1 MRSPFF
7 PEHTRSSSSLQ
18 RQRGAEPLTGTIL
31 LVDDEQDVRLLLR
44 EQLAEEGHSIT
55 EVPNGQEALALLHRQ
70 PFELVISDV
79 RMPGMSGLELLH
91 EVKRVS
97 PTTEFI
103 IMTSHADL
111 ETALA
116 CMRAGSFDLVRK
128 PFRTQEML
136 STIARALERRRLH
149 ISTDLVRASQILL
162 EARQLERLPQAI
174 VEAGREA
181 LNAETVMLALLDASG
196 NLRVEHVSGAGG
208 AGVEQHL
215 LALCQQLV
223 RALPTDRR
231 SALLTPAQEDARF
244 RADLAQGTSVLIVP
258 LLVGEQ
264 VLGALSLL
272 RGDGGKAFIAADLD
286 RASLLASHAT
296 LALENGRLAY
306 QVAASERMATLGQVA
321 AGVGHEI
328 NNHTAYILTNL
339 GFLQEELEAMRQ
351 GKPVEVEELLQA
363 VSDAREGAVHI
374 AEIVRDM
381 RSLSRMDRGSEGW
394 FPLNEA
400 LRSALRIARLQ
411 TEQQARIEVEV
422 AQELE
427 VRGSPGPVSQV
438 FINLLI
444 NAAQALAEWNGPR
457 KEIRIAARRQDD
469 VAVVEV
475 QDTGPGIPP
484 EHLPRLF
491 QPFFTT
497 KGKTTGTGLGLSISR
512 DIVRRFG
519 GDILV
524 RSTPGTGTVFTVSLP
539 TRPSAPAPA

>member
-1 MRSPFF
+1 
-7 PEHTRSSSSLQ
+7 
-18 RQRGAEPLTGTIL
+18 
-31 LVDDEQDVRLLLR
+31 
-44 EQLAEEGHSIT
+44 
-55 EVPNGQEALALLHRQ
+55 
-70 PFELVISDV
+70 
-79 RMPGMSGLELLH
+79 
-91 EVKRVS
+91 
-97 PTTEFI
+97 
-103 IMTSHADL
+103 
-111 ETALA
+111 
-116 CMRAGSFDLVRK
+116 
-128 PFRTQEML
+128 
-136 STIARALERRRLH
+136 
-149 ISTDLVRASQILL
+149 
-162 EARQLERLPQAI
+162 
-174 VEAGREA
+174 
-181 LNAETVMLALLDASG
+181 
-196 NLRVEHVSGAGG
+196 
-208 AGVEQHL
+208 
-215 LALCQQLV
+215 
-223 RALPTDRR
+223 
-231 SALLTPAQEDARF
+231 
-244 RADLAQGTSVLIVP
+244 
-258 LLVGEQ
+258 
-264 VLGALSLL
+264 VLGAVGLF
-272 RGDGGKAFIAADLD
+272 RGAGGKAFIASDLD
-286 RASLLASHAT
+286 QASLLASHAA

-328 NNHTAYILTNL
+328 NNPTAYILTNL

-351 GKPVEVEELLQA
+351 GKPVEAEELLQA
-363 VSDAREGAVHI
+363 VSDAREGALHI

-381 RSLSRMDRGSEGW
+381 RSLSRMDGGGEGW
-394 FPLNEA
+394 FNLNEA

-422 AQELE
+422 AQGLE

-519 GDILV
+519 GDIRV
-524 RSTPGTGTVFTVSLP
+524 RSTPGAGTVFTVSLP
-539 TRPSAPAPA
+539 TRPSAPPPA

>member
-1 MRSPFF
+1 VANYKGEWLF
-7 PEHTRSSSSLQ
+7 P
-18 RQRGAEPLTGTIL
+18 
-31 LVDDEQDVRLLLR
+31 
-44 EQLAEEGHSIT
+44 
-55 EVPNGQEALALLHRQ
+55 
-70 PFELVISDV
+70 
-79 RMPGMSGLELLH
+79 
-91 EVKRVS
+91 
-97 PTTEFI
+97 
-103 IMTSHADL
+103 
-111 ETALA
+111 
-116 CMRAGSFDLVRK
+116 
-128 PFRTQEML
+128 
-136 STIARALERRRLH
+136 
-149 ISTDLVRASQILL
+149 
-162 EARQLERLPQAI
+162 
-174 VEAGREA
+174 
-181 LNAETVMLALLDASG
+181 
-196 NLRVEHVSGAGG
+196 
-208 AGVEQHL
+208 
-215 LALCQQLV
+215 
-223 RALPTDRR
+223 
-231 SALLTPAQEDARF
+231 
-244 RADLAQGTSVLIVP
+244 VLIDYP
-258 LLVGEQ
+258 EEKFG
-264 VLGALSLL
+264 
-272 RGDGGKAFIAADLD
+272 
-286 RASLLASHAT
+286 
-296 LALENGRLAY
+296 
-306 QVAASERMATLGQVA
+306 
-321 AGVGHEI
+321 
-328 NNHTAYILTNL
+328 
-339 GFLQEELEAMRQ
+339 GFLARTDYRDPVIQEELEAMRQ